1 MGRSD
6 PAHLFRLS
14 SFLPESRNLEGF
26 SQKGFSMRHST
37 RLDMRDRRIP
47 ARALFPPLPS
57 QSEIWQAE
65 SAAFLTK
72 TARLNAPASRCVA
85 CRRLALPALPFAEL
99 LMPFGMLT
107 LSLLN

>member
-6 PAHLFRLS
+6 PTHLFRLS
-14 SFLPESRNLEGF
+14 SFLPESRNLDGF

-37 RLDMRDRRIP
+37 RLDMRDRGIP

-57 QSEIWQAE
+57 QSAIWQGECTALL
-65 SAAFLTK
+65 AK
-72 TARLNAPASRCVA
+72 TTRRNVFVSKALAN
-85 CRRLALPALPFAEL
+85 RRLSLPALPFAEL